1 MSRLDIT
8 VRGTDRQGDKHLD
21 VYEMDAGS
29 DLQELKEFLQGRY
42 QEYKVLGATP
52 PERHLMFT
60 VRIQSREMVL
70 PLETMME
77 LVPCMIALDITS
89 ENDWEPLKI
98 ETFEEFI
105 LDMMG
110 EE

>member
-1 MSRLDIT
+1 MSRLDVT
-8 VRGTDRQGDKHLD
+8 VRGTDRVGDKHLD
-21 VYEMDAGS
+21 VYEIDGGT
-29 DLQELKEFLQGRY
+29 DFKELKEFLEARY
-42 QEYKVLGATP
+42 VEYKVLGATP

-70 PLETMME
+70 PLETIME
-77 LVPCMIALDITS
+77 LVPCMMALDMTA
-89 ENDWEPLKI
+89 ENDWEPLKM